1 MHIVQHVFVP
11 QTVAYVLS
19 CHDLR
24 PRTGHPRI
32 HVSNFADLPFSSMI
46 FPAIDLHVEDFPR
59 FFSWS
64 YHLNVHLEGI
74 FTGFSSKENMFD
86 DNVGRRSARQNC
98 AIAGG
103 EPVGLLRTWEEFPLV
118 KHHFWVVKPPFSVVY
133 IIIIIILSVE
143 QENKNIINI
152 VKIGTYQFVL
162 WRLIFVDDPTV
173 FDAQIRHHDLCCL
186 NVVQWNFSVNL
197 ACKFLKN
204 IGYNMVQ
211 HPSEKNITTSLR
223 RPWNDGWRNWETI
236 PK

>member
-1 MHIVQHVFVP
+1 MTMLVD
-11 QTVAYVLS
+11 A
-19 CHDLR
+19 R
-24 PRTGHPRI
+24 PGKIAPSQVGNRLDYWGHEKNFRW
-32 HVSNFADLPFSSMI
+32 SNI
-46 FPAIDLHVEDFPR
+46 I
-59 FFSWS
+59 
-64 YHLNVHLEGI
+64 
-74 FTGFSSKENMFD
+74 
-86 DNVGRRSARQNC
+86 
-98 AIAGG
+98 
-103 EPVGLLRTWEEFPLV
+103 
-118 KHHFWVVKPPFSVVY
+118 FWVVKPPFSVVY
-133 IIIIIILSVE
+133 IIIIIIIIILSVE

>member
-1 MHIVQHVFVP
+1 MTMLVDARPGKIAPSQVGNRLDYWGHEKNFRWSNIIFGWWNH
-11 QTVAYVLS
+11 LS
-19 CHDLR
+19 LSFTSSSSSSSSFCR
-24 PRTGHPRI
+24 
-32 HVSNFADLPFSSMI
+32 SN
-46 FPAIDLHVEDFPR
+46 
-59 FFSWS
+59 
-64 YHLNVHLEGI
+64 
-74 FTGFSSKENMFD
+74 K
-86 DNVGRRSARQNC
+86 
-98 AIAGG
+98 
-103 EPVGLLRTWEEFPLV
+103 
-118 KHHFWVVKPPFSVVY
+118 K
-133 IIIIIILSVE
+133 
-143 QENKNIINI
+143 NKNIINI

-186 NVVQWNFSVNL
+186 NVVQWIFSVNL